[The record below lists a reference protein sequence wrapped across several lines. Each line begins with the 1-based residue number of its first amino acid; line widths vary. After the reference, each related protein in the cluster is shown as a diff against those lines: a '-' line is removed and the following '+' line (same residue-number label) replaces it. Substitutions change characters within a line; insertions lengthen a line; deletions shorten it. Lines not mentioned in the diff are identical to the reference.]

1 VPRATE
7 RSLVTNM
14 KNLLLA
20 AALLGMAA
28 CSSTNKSA
36 VGSAESASAPAA
48 ACSSECSTGGACCAE
63 KAATCTGAQAECT
76 GTKAAGEV
84 CPVTG
89 KPAN

>member
-28 CSSTNKSA
+28 CNSTNKSA
-36 VGSAESASAPAA
+36 VDSAESANAPAA
-48 ACSSECSTGGACCAE
+48 ACSSECSTGGECCAE
-63 KAATCTGAQAECT
+63 KAAECT
-76 GTKAAGEV
+76 GTKTEAAGAV

-89 KPAN
+89 KASN